1 MADGRRKYK
10 RTELD
15 GKVTN
20 RLAVVQAFGNIL
32 FLILI
37 GYLFCVQVL
46 DLNDYK
52 EKGIAIRTTDNT
64 SVRGNIYDRNGIIL
78 ATDRIFYEV
87 YAHPD
92 LYSEKY
98 PPEKIAAIL
107 APILKMPE
115 AKLTTLLKSKK
126 INTIVL
132 KKDADRATAQKI
144 TKLHLR
150 AISVGALKQRVYP
163 QGSLASHIL
172 GYYSHRSENAVG
184 IESIANDTLSDI
196 GNLMHYERTVN
207 GEVIFDFGTDVKNLI
222 TKQRGKD
229 VTLTINS
236 AVQYIC
242 DRELKK
248 VIKEKN
254 ADRGAIIITD
264 VKSGEILAYSA
275 YPTFD
280 PNQFW
285 KYPQSYTKNW
295 SLTDVYPSGS
305 TFKVLTVATAL
316 ELGAINES
324 SKIPDTGRMVIDG
337 HAITNYDYARRPN
350 PGMIDLVYL
359 FEHSSNV
366 GSANIALM
374 LNPSEY
380 HAKLKDFG
388 FGQKTGIDLTAE
400 SVGLLPDPILW
411 YKSRRASMGYGYGA
425 SVTAIQMIA
434 AVSAIANNGVW
445 ITPHV
450 IKYSEKEA
458 PLHITS
464 RRVMTEENAKTVTK
478 LLAQSISNGKTP
490 LNLKKYTVAA
500 KTGTSNKHF
509 TRGNDVYT
517 SAIGYLPA
525 SNPKIAIYVV
535 VDSPRTGSD
544 WGNTIASPVFA
555 RVTEEVGTILGIESD
570 KR

>member
-1 MADGRRKYK
+1 MADGRKKYK

-20 RLAVVQAFGNIL
+20 RLAIVQVFGNIL

-52 EKGIAIRTTDNT
+52 EKGVAIRTTDNT

-98 PPEKIAAIL
+98 PPEKIATIL

-115 AKLTTLLKSKK
+115 AELITLLKSKK

-184 IESIANDTLSDI
+184 IESIANETLSDVE
-196 GNLMHYERTVN
+196 NPMHYERTVN
-207 GEVIFDFGTDVKNLI
+207 GEVIFDFDTDVKNLI

-242 DRELKK
+242 DRELEK

-254 ADRGAIIITD
+254 TDRGAIIITD
-264 VKSGEILAYSA
+264 IKSGEILAYSA

-295 SLTDVYPSGS
+295 SLTDVYPPGS

-366 GSANIALM
+366 GSAVNKLLSGGERRNYKQGNQPVKNPRYNAAL
-374 LNPSEY
+374 LCN
-380 HAKLKDFG
+380 
-388 FGQKTGIDLTAE
+388 TGNFD
-400 SVGLLPDPILW
+400 
-411 YKSRRASMGYGYGA
+411 YGYNVVGDFVPKSA
-425 SVTAIQMIA
+425 GDSNIEYGRNVVGDFVPKSVNGQNIEYGYNA
-434 AVSAIANNGVW
+434 AGDFVPKYIGGKKVEYGYNVAGDFVPKYIGNEKIEYGYNVLGEFVPKY
-445 ITPHV
+445 IGGKKIEYGYNVKGQFV
-450 IKYSEKEA
+450 IKEIK
-458 PLHITS
+458 
-464 RRVMTEENAKTVTK
+464 
-478 LLAQSISNGKTP
+478 
-490 LNLKKYTVAA
+490 
-500 KTGTSNKHF
+500 
-509 TRGNDVYT
+509 D
-517 SAIGYLPA
+517 
-525 SNPKIAIYVV
+525 
-535 VDSPRTGSD
+535 
-544 WGNTIASPVFA
+544 
-555 RVTEEVGTILGIESD
+555 
-570 KR
+570 